1 MGKSKSRNRN
11 KERDSNYLSQNRF
24 HRDEE
29 EGSDSEDSVSTH
41 LTFDEDMRSVQ
52 GEFEEEADIFM
63 DALAEHI
70 QNASEKKSISVR
82 TAALRHLQ
90 LALTS
95 RYIPDWVE
103 KWKETLVDLVAK
115 NLRKT
120 DEETVIAA
128 YLLALISIQINE
140 EISDSIEDCLSTM
153 RTIVTDPSRTVAVRT
168 TCALSLAITT
178 HLSCTNDDSTAN
190 TVKSLRSVWTTRLST
205 INPLV
210 TIATLSAWALCLQD
224 AHISVINSAMLDQPR
239 LYYILESDNH
249 DVRLAAGEILAY
261 LYEIARENGVRE
273 FSNHNQVEQLL
284 QKYATEASR
293 SRAKKDK
300 RIQRFT
306 FRQIYASICDEE
318 PPSLAIKSGREVL
331 QLSDNSHKLL
341 YDLLV
346 QVLRGGMMR
355 QIQQN
360 KMLRELFDMEETPAH
375 VPKMDK
381 STRMAIHEENTKE
394 RNRQRGKLRD
404 KRSDFY

>member
-11 KERDSNYLSQNRF
+11 KERDSSYLSQNRF

-29 EGSDSEDSVSTH
+29 EGSGSEDSVSTH

-70 QNASEKKSISVR
+70 QNASEKKRKTNLSISVR

-95 RYIPDWVE
+95 R
-103 KWKETLVDLVAK
+103 
-115 NLRKT
+115 KT
-120 DEETVIAA
+120 DEEAIIAA

-153 RTIVTDPSRTVAVRT
+153 RTIVMDPSRMVAVRT

-178 HLSCTNDDSTAN
+178 HLACTNDDSTAN

-224 AHISVINSAMLDQPR
+224 AHISVINSAM
-239 LYYILESDNH
+239 SD
-249 DVRLAAGEILAY
+249 
-261 LYEIARENGVRE
+261 
-273 FSNHNQVEQLL
+273 QLL

-331 QLSDNSHKLL
+331 QLNDNSHKLL

-375 VPKMDK
+375 VPKVDK

-404 KRSDFY
+404 KRSDFFS